1 MSRAATKYKNDD
13 KHGSSSFNKG
23 AHTVDKANRN
33 QPGMKTIQV
42 MHVYTY
48 NDASLIYMF
57 LPKTQFLYTRMM
69 TSVAI
74 YTFT

>member
-1 MSRAATKYKNDD
+1 MLLEKY
-13 KHGSSSFNKG
+13 GSSSFNKG
-23 AHTVDKANRN
+23 AHTVDRAN

-48 NDASLIYMF
+48 NDASLFYMF
-57 LPKTQFLYTRMM
+57 LTKTQFLYTRM